1 MEYYWFNGNDNQ
13 LNTDFENNIKVV
25 KYKVGKTYKVGENGC
40 PETDFVVY
48 GRLLDL
54 LRDTEDD
61 TRLSV
66 YKVMVDNNELARAEQ
81 KFTLSKSELNK
92 LRVKTIQIIRCI
104 TSVELEPY
112 KFVVEKEKELELE
125 LDLELCLK
133 EESSTE
139 HLREVCYSNKSEKIV
154 NTQGNASIVALT
166 GDCSRGL
173 ALGIG
178 SIVANTG
185 DGGNS
190 ISFGR
195 YTVAVNTG
203 EYSSV
208 SVEDPDSLAVVW
220 GKDSMAK
227 GCVGAYLILTEW
239 NTEIEGYEY
248 LCGTKMIQVDGKR
261 IKADT
266 YYELKN
272 GEVVEV
278 NEIVE

>member
-1 MEYYWFNGNDNQ
+1 MEYYWFNGNDKQ
-13 LNTDFENNIKVV
+13 LNTDFENNNKVAQ
-25 KYKVGKTYKVGENGC
+25 YKVGKTYKVGENGC

-48 GRLLDL
+48 DRILDL

-81 KFTLSKSELNK
+81 KFTVSKPELNK
-92 LRVKTIQIIRCI
+92 LKVKTIQIIRDI

-112 KFVVEKEKELELE
+112 KFLVEKERELE
-125 LDLELCLK
+125 LDLCLK
-133 EESSTE
+133 AESSTE
-139 HLREVCYSNKSEKIV
+139 HLREVCYSNKFEKIV

-166 GDCSRGL
+166 GDCSTGL

-195 YTVAVNTG
+195 YTVVVNTG

-227 GCVGAYLILTEW
+227 GCVGAYLVLTEW
-239 NTEIEGYEY
+239 DTEIEGCEY

-278 NEIVE
+278 KEIVE

>member
-1 MEYYWFNGNDNQ
+1 MEYYWFNGNDKQ
-13 LNTDFENNIKVV
+13 LNTDFENNIKVAQ
-25 KYKVGKTYKVGENGC
+25 YKVGKTYKVGENGC

-48 GRLLDL
+48 DRILDL
-54 LRDTEDD
+54 FRDTEDD

-81 KFTLSKSELNK
+81 KFTVSKPELNK
-92 LRVKTIQIIRCI
+92 LKVKTIQIIRDI

-112 KFVVEKEKELELE
+112 KFLVEKERELE
-125 LDLELCLK
+125 LDLCLK
-133 EESSTE
+133 AESSTE
-139 HLREVCYSNKSEKIV
+139 HLREVCYSNKFEKIV

-166 GDCSRGL
+166 GDCSTGL

-227 GCVGAYLILTEW
+227 GCVGAYLVLTEW
-239 NTEIEGYEY
+239 DTEIEGCEY

-278 NEIVE
+278 KEIVE

>member
-1 MEYYWFNGNDNQ
+1 MEYYWFNGNDKQ
-13 LNTDFENNIKVV
+13 LNTDFENNIKVAQ
-25 KYKVGKTYKVGENGC
+25 YKVGKTYKVGENGC

-48 GRLLDL
+48 DRILDL

-81 KFTLSKSELNK
+81 KFTVSKPELNK
-92 LRVKTIQIIRCI
+92 LKVKTIQIIRDI

-112 KFVVEKEKELELE
+112 KFLVEKERELE
-125 LDLELCLK
+125 LDLCLK
-133 EESSTE
+133 AESSTE
-139 HLREVCYSNKSEKIV
+139 HLREVCYSNKFEKIV

-166 GDCSRGL
+166 GDCSTGL

-227 GCVGAYLILTEW
+227 GCVGAYLVLTEW
-239 NTEIEGYEY
+239 DTEIEGCEY

>member
-1 MEYYWFNGNDNQ
+1 MEYYWFNGNDKQ
-13 LNTDFENNIKVV
+13 LNTDFENNIKVAQ
-25 KYKVGKTYKVGENGC
+25 YKVGKTYKVGENGC

-48 GRLLDL
+48 DRILDL

-81 KFTLSKSELNK
+81 KFTVSKPELNK
-92 LRVKTIQIIRCI
+92 LKVKTIQIIRDI

-112 KFVVEKEKELELE
+112 KFLVEKERELE
-125 LDLELCLK
+125 LDLCLK

-139 HLREVCYSNKSEKIV
+139 HLREVCYSNKFEKIV

-166 GDCSRGL
+166 GDCSTGL

-185 DGGNS
+185 DGGDS

-227 GCVGAYLILTEW
+227 GCVGAYLVLTEW
-239 NTEIEGYEY
+239 DTEIEGCEY

-278 NEIVE
+278 KEIVE

>member
-1 MEYYWFNGNDNQ
+1 MEYYWFNGNDKQ

-25 KYKVGKTYKVGENGC
+25 KYKVGKTYKVGENSC

-81 KFTLSKSELNK
+81 KFTVSKPELNK
-92 LRVKTIQIIRCI
+92 LKVKTIQIIRDI

-112 KFVVEKEKELELE
+112 KFLVEKERELE
-125 LDLELCLK
+125 LDLCLK
-133 EESSTE
+133 AESSTE
-139 HLREVCYSNKSEKIV
+139 HLREVCYSNKFEKIV

-166 GDCSRGL
+166 GDCSTGL

-195 YTVAVNTG
+195 YTVVVNTG

-227 GCVGAYLILTEW
+227 GCVGAYLVLTEW
-239 NTEIEGYEY
+239 DTEIEGCEY

-266 YYELKN
+266 YYELKT
-272 GEVVEV
+272 VKL
-278 NEIVE
+278 

>member
-1 MEYYWFNGNDNQ
+1 MEYYWFNGNDKQ
-13 LNTDFENNIKVV
+13 LNTDFENNIKVAQ
-25 KYKVGKTYKVGENGC
+25 YKVGKTYKVGENGC

-48 GRLLDL
+48 DRILDL

-81 KFTLSKSELNK
+81 KFTVSKPELNK
-92 LRVKTIQIIRCI
+92 LKVKTIQIIRDI

-112 KFVVEKEKELELE
+112 KFLVEKERELE
-125 LDLELCLK
+125 LDLCLK
-133 EESSTE
+133 AESSTE
-139 HLREVCYSNKSEKIV
+139 HLREVCYSNKFEKIV

-166 GDCSRGL
+166 GDCSTGL

-195 YTVAVNTG
+195 YTVVVNTG

-227 GCVGAYLILTEW
+227 GCVGAYLVLTEW
-239 NTEIEGYEY
+239 DTEIEGCEY

-278 NEIVE
+278 KEIVE